1 MDKER
6 NEIANKIK
14 TDDECPTYIK
24 VEMCYKEEYTFSAQ
38 EKILILIFSVSSLLW
53 LISVHGTTGCN

>member
-38 EKILILIFSVSSLLW
+38 EKILILIFS
-53 LISVHGTTGCN
+53 